1 MIDTTNDK
9 CTMSWRVKQI
19 TLAAAISAVIAAPA
33 ISYAADDVTVGVLVP
48 LTGELGE
55 FGTIVANSIELGVK
69 QINAAGGTSCGNIRT
84 VIADTGGSAETGI
97 REASKMIDSEGA
109 VAILGPTSGVMVA
122 LVDLAK
128 REKTVIMSPYAGTIT
143 LNELG
148 GDYVYRTVSSDLGD
162 GAASGL
168 WLSKKGYKKVAF
180 LVQNEESTI
189 SPAQVAKTT
198 VTDAG
203 IEITDYIIY
212 NPGQPSY
219 QAELISVL
227 AHEPDAIYL
236 AGGQQSG
243 VTVIKEASAGGFEG
257 EWLFTADLAVP
268 EIFDA
273 AGADLLNDRAFVE
286 FADADPSLAEFK
298 SFDEL
303 HRKETGEEP
312 GPFAANSFDMIN
324 LIALSLEA
332 SGKCSGEGIN
342 STIRDVADGGAA
354 ISNFADG
361 KAAIAAGKEVNY
373 EGASGPLIFDKSGT
387 VSGSY
392 TIQAAKEGAWE
403 NVDFFPASDFE

>member
-1 MIDTTNDK
+1 MVSTTHGK
-9 CTMSWRVKQI
+9 STMKARVKRV
-19 TLAAAISAVIAAPA
+19 TLAFAFSAAVAAPA
-33 ISYAADDVTVGVLVP
+33 YAADEVTVGVLVP

-55 FGTIVANSIELGVK
+55 FGTIVADSIELGVK
-69 QINAAGGTSCGNIRT
+69 QINAAGGTTCGNIRT
-84 VIADTGGSAETGI
+84 VVADTGGSAETGI
-97 REASKMIDSEGA
+97 REASKMIESEGA

-128 REKTVIMSPYAGTIT
+128 RQKTVIMSPYAGTIT

-189 SPAQVAKTT
+189 SPAQVAQTSVEK
-198 VTDAG
+198 AG

-243 VTVIKEASAGGFEG
+243 VTVIKEASAGGFAG

-273 AGADLLNDRAFVE
+273 AGAELLNDRAFVE
-286 FADADPSLAEFK
+286 FADADPSLKEFK
-298 SFDEL
+298 SFDAL
-303 HRKETGEEP
+303 HQKENGEEP

-332 SGKCSGEGIN
+332 SGTCTGEGIN
-342 STIRDVADGGAA
+342 ASIRDVAEGGTAVSDFAA
-354 ISNFADG
+354 G
-361 KAAIAAGKEVNY
+361 KAAIAAGDDVNY
-373 EGASGPLIFDKSGT
+373 EGASGPLSFDASGT

-392 TIQAAKEGAWE
+392 TIQAAKDGKWV
-403 NVDFFPASDFE
+403 NVDFFPASEFE